1 MQAFFVLQEI
11 VSSKQFNENLKIF
24 LDMTDGSEEGSDIHV
39 VKTGE
44 EIGDD
49 FSDEVNP
56 YYQKNPEK
64 LKEDIARLQV
74 RQSFCGFKRPN
85 KDPLLKIR
93 SGHYPISFLFP
104 FRILN
109 CLEG

>member
-1 MQAFFVLQEI
+1 MLLRPTGILWLRLVVCKNLVLLVFGLQEI

-74 RQSFCGFKRPN
+74 GHSFCCSRR
-85 KDPLLKIR
+85 LQVSQR
-93 SGHYPISFLFP
+93 Y
-104 FRILN
+104 
-109 CLEG
+109 